1 MSNTDM
7 RRLTKAD
14 RRDLAETLQARF
26 GYEGVEEL
34 VERVARTEAS
44 QGRPDYMPLKACS
57 EMLEVLRALAQAV
70 LGRLKERKAVWDQA
84 GLCPS
89 VCSLEVY
96 KLRLGLA
103 HTYRL
108 YRLCAGQFY
117 PLYHRA
123 LAGYAHKI
131 ATGAGCGV
139 PSDVPAQVMHKRGQ
153 SR

>member
-14 RRDLAETLQARF
+14 RRDLAETLQACF

-34 VERVARTEAS
+34 VERVARAADS
-44 QGRPDYMPLKACS
+44 QGIPDYMPHKACS
-57 EMLEVLRALAQAV
+57 EMLEVLRAQGQAV

-84 GLCPS
+84 GPS
-89 VCSLEVY
+89 VCSLEVH
-96 KLRLGLA
+96 KLRLELA
-103 HTYRL
+103 LTYRL

-131 ATGAGCGV
+131 ATGAGCGG